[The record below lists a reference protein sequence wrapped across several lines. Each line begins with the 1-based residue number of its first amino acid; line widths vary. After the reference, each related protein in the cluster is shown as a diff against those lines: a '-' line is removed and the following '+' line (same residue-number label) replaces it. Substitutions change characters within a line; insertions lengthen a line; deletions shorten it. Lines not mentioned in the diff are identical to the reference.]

1 MKAKKFLIYK
11 QNKMLK
17 VKNFIKNTPFRLYH
31 TQQRRDILRGLSNI

>member
-17 VKNFIKNTPFRLYH
+17 VKNFIKNTPLGYIIH
-31 TQQRRDILRGLSNI
+31 NNAETY